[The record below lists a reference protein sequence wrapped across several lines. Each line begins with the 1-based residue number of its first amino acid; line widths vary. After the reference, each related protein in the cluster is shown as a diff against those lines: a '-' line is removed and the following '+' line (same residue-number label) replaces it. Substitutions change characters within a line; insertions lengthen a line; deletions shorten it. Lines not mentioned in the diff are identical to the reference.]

1 MPADATQM
9 LGALVAALESGYV
22 ELRPIHR
29 EHGPSRSE
37 FFPVADFANAAE
49 RAMELGRSR
58 DLYYG
63 VIPRAHEGGRGAADV
78 GPATT
83 VWADLDSPEAMI
95 EVLSFVA
102 PSIMV
107 ATGTEGHHHAYWLLD
122 APRDAEAVVAL
133 NRDLALHLGA
143 DVAATDA
150 ARILRLPGTLNHKTD
165 PPATVRLV
173 ALEDRRYSFAELRA
187 AVPPP
192 KPERRQTRATETRSS
207 GKALRRVLDRLD
219 GVRPTTNGW
228 TALCPAHDDH
238 NPSLSVSAGDDS
250 RVLVRCHA
258 GCATEAVLA
267 ALDLTM
273 PDLFEDS
280 AHQDSLPARLV
291 RLVEQSDVR
300 LFHDDLDLSYASIPV
315 GGHREIHPVRSR
327 KFKRWLRR
335 ELRTRTGAVVN
346 AQAIEEAVETL
357 CAEAEFDGEQRDV
370 YVRIAPDSG
379 GVLLDL
385 GDERWRVVRT
395 TADGWQI
402 LDSSPVAFA
411 RRSSA
416 KALPDPTRGGSLGEL
431 RAFVNVADDASWRL
445 LIGFLV
451 MALQHRGPFP
461 VLILLGEQGTAKTTL
476 ARVVPRLVDPA
487 KAPLRAGQPSERDLM
502 IAASGS
508 WMPGFDNLS
517 FLSPKLSDALCQ
529 ISTGAGFATRKLYED
544 AEEVVFEAMR
554 PLLLNGI
561 GGFVKR
567 PDLLGRAMVLDLPQL
582 PESERRTEQE
592 FWDTFEQTVPRI
604 LGALLDT
611 LAGALARRDQ
621 VKLPAL
627 PRMADF
633 AVLGTAVEQT
643 LGWPTGSFI
652 QALDANQSAALVA
665 SLDDEP
671 AFTPLRGLVQSEIVW
686 EGTATELLARLETLV
701 DEQTKRRKS
710 WPPNASQL
718 SIRLRRMA
726 PAMRKVGIEFEDAP
740 TGRNNE
746 KQRGIRL
753 TYVDGDDGDSGN
765 ANSEREHS

>member
-9 LGALVAALESGYV
+9 LGALVAGLESGYV
-22 ELRPIHR
+22 ELPIHR

-37 FFPVADFANAAE
+37 FFPVADFANAAQ
-49 RAMELGRSR
+49 RAVELGRAC
-58 DLYYG
+58 DLYYS

-122 APRDAEAVVAL
+122 APHDAEAVVAL

-143 DVAATDA
+143 DVRATDA
-150 ARILRLPGTLNHKTD
+150 ARVLRLPGTLNHKTH
-165 PPATVRLV
+165 PPAAVRLV
-173 ALEDRRYSFAELRA
+173 ALEAQRYSFAELRA

-207 GKALRRVLDRLD
+207 EKALRQVLDRLD

-238 NPSLSVSAGDDS
+238 NPSLSVSEGDDG
-250 RVLVRCHA
+250 RVLIHCHA
-258 GCATEAVLA
+258 SCPTEAVLA

-280 AHQDSLPARLV
+280 ARQDSLPARLV
-291 RLVEQSDVR
+291 RLVEQSAVR
-300 LFHDDLDLSYASIPV
+300 LFHDELDLSYASIPV
-315 GGHREIHPVRSR
+315 DGHREIHPVRSR

-335 ELRTRTGAVVN
+335 ELRTRTGAVAN

-357 CAEAEFDGEQRDV
+357 CAEAEFDAEQRDV
-370 YVRIAPDSG
+370 FVRIAPDSG

-395 TADGWQI
+395 TADGWQV

-416 KALPDPTRGGSLGEL
+416 KTLPDPTRGGSLYEL
-431 RAFVNVADDASWRL
+431 RAFVNVADEASWRL

-476 ARVVPRLVDPA
+476 ARVVRRLVDPA

-529 ISTGAGFATRKLYED
+529 ISTGAGFATRKLYD
-544 AEEVVFEAMR
+544 DTEEVVFEAMR

-567 PDLLGRAMVLDLPQL
+567 PDLLGRAMVLELPQL
-582 PESERRTEQE
+582 PESERRTEQD
-592 FWDTFEQTVPRI
+592 FWNAFEEAAPRI

-643 LGWPTGSFI
+643 LGWPAGSFV
-652 QALDANQSAALVA
+652 QALDANQGSALVG
-665 SLDDEP
+665 SLEEDP
-671 AFTPLRGLVQSEIVW
+671 VFAPLLRLMESQSSW
-686 EGTATELLARLETLV
+686 TGTATDLLAVLATLTG
-701 DEQTKRRKS
+701 EQVKRQRS
-710 WPPNASQL
+710 WPATAAAL
-718 SIRLRRMA
+718 STRLRRMA

-740 TGRNNE
+740 TGRDRE
-746 KQRGIRL
+746 KRRGICL
-753 TYVDGDDGDSGN
+753 TYVAGATGDSGDGN
-765 ANSEREHS
+765 VQEWA